1 MVVGESRQF
10 NILLSSGVGT
20 VDGYTCKYSL
30 KGGLKYSKEESCPM
44 TADKR
49 GFTVKFQTAN
59 MRPGNYILR
68 VTITDTVEDY
78 TKVYYEEQIILV
90 D

>member
-10 NILLSSGVGT
+10 DILLSSGVGT

-30 KGGLKYSKEESCPM
+30 KGALGYSKEESCPM
-44 TADKR
+44 TASKL
-49 GFTVKFQTAN
+49 GFTVKFQTVG
-59 MRPGNYILR
+59 MRPDIYTLR
-68 VTITDTVEDY
+68 VAITDTVADY
-78 TKVYYEEQIILV
+78 TKVYYEEQIKLV